1 MSNNLYEGITVIN
14 YQNTDFPLNGAAVE
28 DVLALLN
35 ITDNHEVAR
44 LGNALVITEK
54 SGGKGAETPEELK
67 ARVASTFGNDK
78 VEPDYKLQK
87 NSEGIY
93 VPIIHGFTA
102 DEVTILMNHNEI
114 NLTSEMSP
122 EDIVLARSIIEEDK
136 EAKINE
142 ELQSLRDK
150 GIELYYDDLVKLKEI
165 LSNI

>member
-1 MSNNLYEGITVIN
+1 M
-14 YQNTDFPLNGAAVE
+14 
-28 DVLALLN
+28 
-35 ITDNHEVAR
+35 
-44 LGNALVITEK
+44 
-54 SGGKGAETPEELK
+54 
-67 ARVASTFGNDK
+67 
-78 VEPDYKLQK
+78 QK

-102 DEVTILMNHNEI
+102 DEVTILMNHNEL
-114 NLTSEMSP
+114 NLTSKMSP

-142 ELQSLRDK
+142 ELQSFRDK